1 MEAFNKLNRQT
12 KFGLISALIAG
23 LVSIVLLVVLSFDFL
38 KWLFLPS
45 VMLMVFVSAY
55 YAFRRQMRGKGALTD
70 TRVYKL
76 AFEVGTMS
84 HLYTFALYFPLY
96 YFFYDFN
103 GISFD
108 MLGIYIGTV
117 IFVTIF
123 SLLMFVWI
131 AVPMYIGV
139 GYIQKNFEKE
149 LYFNDDKPDES
160 LLNDD
165 FAQSEIKAGS
175 RLELD

>member
-23 LVSIVLLVVLSFDFL
+23 LVSIVLLVVFSFDFL

-96 YFFYDFN
+96 YFFHDFN
-103 GISFD
+103 GISFE

-117 IFVTIF
+117 IFVTFF

-139 GYIQKNFEKE
+139 GFFQKYLEKE
-149 LYFNDDKPDES
+149 IQFKSETNAESILDGILEHPEAESNKPLS
-160 LLNDD
+160 
-165 FAQSEIKAGS
+165 
-175 RLELD
+175 